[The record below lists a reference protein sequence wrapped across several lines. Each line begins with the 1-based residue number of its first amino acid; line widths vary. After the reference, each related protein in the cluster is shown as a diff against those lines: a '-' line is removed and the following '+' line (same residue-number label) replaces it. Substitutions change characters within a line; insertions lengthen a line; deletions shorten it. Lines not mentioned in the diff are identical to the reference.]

1 MIALLSVAVII
12 AMVCFGIT
20 FKIRRMQDVI
30 MNLQVPLVLLI
41 FAFFGNM
48 FRPSDALTAEYL
60 IPIHNSTML
69 IRDIFLGKE
78 TVVNFI
84 IVNSINLLVSA
95 LLFISCIR
103 SQDGMIHIS
112 EGGQDDFG
120 KSRK

>member
-1 MIALLSVAVII
+1 MKTMLRRLALMSLVLAMLLAQAAFAEPNGIVKGVFDALL
-12 AMVCFGIT
+12 
-20 FKIRRMQDVI
+20 
-30 MNLQVPLVLLI
+30 
-41 FAFFGNM
+41 
-48 FRPSDALTAEYL
+48 AEYL

-78 TVVNFI
+78 TAGNFI
-84 IVNSINLLVSA
+84 IVSSINLLVSA